1 MSVTILQKKYLNKAG
16 LDDVSNIF
24 LFISVFLGAWQLVY
38 LLQIW
43 PDFLFPSPLDT
54 FSKLARITI
63 DGTLG
68 YGIANTILRLIG
80 GFFLAI
86 VIGIGMGIAMLKFKG
101 FGKTMS
107 SFSVGLQSFP
117 SIAWV
122 PFSILLIGF
131 NDYGILFVLIM
142 SSTFSMMMSTYS
154 GLRNVPPIYVEAARN
169 MGANGFQLFRHVMLQ
184 ASMPSL
190 ITGVRQ
196 AWSFAWHA
204 LVGAEMLMTTI
215 GLGAILMY
223 GREFQRMDQIIATM
237 IVIFSIG
244 LLADRFLFFKLEEK
258 VRAKW
263 GLNRND

>member
-1 MSVTILQKKYLNKAG
+1 MSITILQKKYLNKAG

-24 LFISVFLGAWQLVY
+24 LFISIFLGVWQLVY

-43 PDFLFPSPLDT
+43 PDFLFPSPFTT
-54 FSKLARITI
+54 FTKLAKITI

-68 YGIANTILRLIG
+68 YGIANTLLRLVG

-86 VIGIGMGIAMLKFKG
+86 AIGVGMGIAMLKFKG

-154 GLRNVPPIYVEAARN
+154 GLRNVPLIYVEAARN
-169 MGANGFQLFRHVMLQ
+169 MGTNGFQLFRHVMIP

-190 ITGVRQ
+190 ITGIRQ

-258 VRAKW
+258 IRSKW